1 MELDPLKPTPEEPQ
15 IFFQRIETG
24 SKDLAQKEESH
35 NTLCNLRL
43 YWESSIIQDKNE
55 TIALSVKSPCLHPVF
70 GPGFIPYPLVMWD
83 LQSMA
88 I

>member
-43 YWESSIIQDKNE
+43 Y
-55 TIALSVKSPCLHPVF
+55 
-70 GPGFIPYPLVMWD
+70 
-83 LQSMA
+83 
-88 I
+88 